1 MTARNI
7 DGEFDNVKDDLTKLR
22 NDIANLSNALK
33 DVTSD
38 TVNEQIALI
47 RHRIDGITGDAKQH
61 GRATLDDLTVRIEER
76 PLASVLIAF
85 GVGLLI
91 GRILDR

>member
-1 MTARNI
+1 MTERNI
-7 DGEFDNVKDDLTKLR
+7 DGEFDNVKDDLAKLR
-22 NDIANLSNALK
+22 NDLANLSNALK

-47 RHRIDGITGDAKQH
+47 RRRIDDITGEAKQQS
-61 GRATLDDLTVRIEER
+61 RATLDDLTARIEAR
-76 PLASVLIAF
+76 PLASILIAF
-85 GVGLLI
+85 GVGLLA

>member
-7 DGEFDNVKDDLTKLR
+7 DGEFDTVKDDLAKLR
-22 NDIANLSNALK
+22 DDIANLSNSLK

-47 RHRIDGITGDAKQH
+47 RARIDTIGGEAKQH
-61 GRATLDDLTVRIEER
+61 GRAALSDLTDRIEER
-76 PLASVLIAF
+76 PLTSVLIAF
-85 GVGLLI
+85 GVGLLA
-91 GRILDR
+91 GKLFDR